1 MISYVKMEESH
12 VEQIAELEK
21 GCFNDPW
28 SGKSIAY
35 ELTNPLST
43 WFVALQDDR
52 VVGYIG
58 SQAVL
63 DEADVM
69 NVAVDPACRRMGI
82 AQGLLDTLICA
93 LKEKGVCCLFLE
105 VRVSNESA
113 INLYAKN
120 DFLQVGRRRN
130 YYHNLKEDALILRKE
145 WKH

>member
-1 MISYVKMEESH
+1 MISYVKMDECH

-21 GCFNDPW
+21 ICFNDPW
-28 SGKSIAY
+28 SVRSIAY

-43 WFVALQDDR
+43 WFVAVEDSR

-58 SQAVL
+58 SQAVM
-63 DEADVM
+63 DEADIM
-69 NVAVDPACRRMGI
+69 NVAVDPAYRRTGV
-82 AQGLLDTLICA
+82 AQGLLDTLIGA

-120 DFLQVGRRRN
+120 DFLQVGRRPN
-130 YYHNLKEDALILRKE
+130 YYHNPKEDALILRKE
-145 WKH
+145 WKL